1 MSARTWVGPDALTRQ
16 RILRETR
23 SVAII
28 GASAN
33 PSRAS
38 YFVNTYL
45 ASTSDYELYLVNPT
59 ISEVDGTPVYPSLA
73 ELPVVP
79 DLVDVFR
86 RYDDLPSVLVD
97 TLALPELPKT
107 LWLQLGLWHEQVA
120 RDGEA
125 AGLQVV
131 MDRCLKIEHARF
143 HGGLHLGGFNT
154 GVIDSS
160 RPGHAAFIGVT
171 SSTTQ

>member
-1 MSARTWVGPDALTRQ
+1 MMTQQRSWIGPDASKRQ

-23 SVAII
+23 SVAIV

-38 YFVNTYL
+38 YFVYTYL
-45 ASTSDYELYLVNPT
+45 KSTSDYRLYLVNPT
-59 ISEVDGTPVYPSLA
+59 ITEIDGQQVYPTLA
-73 ELPVVP
+73 DLPEVP

-86 RYDDLPSVLVD
+86 RQDDLPSVLADV
-97 TLALPELPKT
+97 LALQQLPKT

-120 RDGEA
+120 RDAEA
-125 AGLQVV
+125 AGLAVV

-143 HGGLHLGGFNT
+143 AGGLHLAGFNT
-154 GVIDSS
+154 GVIDSRRRS
-160 RPGHAAFIGVT
+160 G
-171 SSTTQ
+171 

>member
-1 MSARTWVGPDALTRQ
+1 MDIE

-23 SVAII
+23 TVAIL

-33 PSRAS
+33 PARAS
-38 YFVNTYL
+38 HEVWSYL
-45 ASTSDYELYLVNPT
+45 KSASSYELYLVNPT

-73 ELPVVP
+73 DLPVVP

-86 RYDDLPSVLVD
+86 RREHLPTVLEDAIQVG
-97 TLALPELPKT
+97 AKV

-131 MDRCLKIEHARF
+131 MDRCLKVDHARI
-143 HGGLHLGGFNT
+143 L
-154 GVIDSS
+154 
-160 RPGHAAFIGVT
+160 R
-171 SSTTQ
+171 